1 MVQLSQYQ
9 PKPHPLKKEFQHL
22 KISQIV
28 LSNFLREQLQIH
40 TSHSR
45 VSHWLN
51 GYDPMPKNIEIE
63 LQNLLSKI
71 SSQGA
76 EL

>member
-1 MVQLSQYQ
+1 MLDLQQYQ
-9 PKPHPLKKEFQHL
+9 PTPHPLKKKFQHL

-28 LSNFLREQLQIH
+28 LSNFLRDRLQIH

-51 GYDPMPKNIEIE
+51 GYDPMPKHVEMA
-63 LQNLLSKI
+63 LQNLAVQI